1 MCFFSLSINSLRA
14 RVLSYQKIGVPEGG
28 AVSPSDWGSPRAG
41 PRVPSEEGSLR
52 AWLGLLPSL
61 HLSSSSPTSVSK
73 KGPCIWELETTPG
86 IVNPRS
92 CFPPCLFFC

>member
-1 MCFFSLSINSLRA
+1 MCFFSLSISSLRA

-28 AVSPSDWGSPRAG
+28 AVSPSDW
-41 PRVPSEEGSLR
+41 GSLR

-92 CFPPCLFFC
+92 YFPPCLFFC